1 MLRYKFNAFHESRY
15 EKLRTFG
22 SDNYDVIAYNL
33 LGG

>member
-22 SDNYDVIAYNL
+22 SDNYDVIAYTY
-33 LGG
+33 